1 MKKLIN
7 APDKVVDEALAGMAA
22 AHPDLIRIES
32 PNIVVRKDAPRK
44 GKVGIIWPG
53 DAPMQILADRCNG
66 LAPSVM
72 TGPHH
77 GGPVDRRSALA
88 VPRGRPVIP
97 CGSSG
102 GLGRSDPHLA
112 QRWHRPGARPGDRAT

>member
-44 GKVGIIWPG
+44 GKVGII
-53 DAPMQILADRCNG
+53 
-66 LAPSVM
+66 
-72 TGPHH
+72 
-77 GGPVDRRSALA
+77 
-88 VPRGRPVIP
+88 
-97 CGSSG
+97 SG
-102 GLGRSDPHLA
+102 GGGS
-112 QRWHRPGARPGDRAT
+112 